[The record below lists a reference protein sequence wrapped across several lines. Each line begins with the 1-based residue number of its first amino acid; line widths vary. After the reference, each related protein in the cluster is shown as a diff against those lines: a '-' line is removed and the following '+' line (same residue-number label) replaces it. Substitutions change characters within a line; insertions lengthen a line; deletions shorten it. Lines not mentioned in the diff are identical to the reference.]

1 MSAVLQV
8 VEPFADVVVDHDWP
22 LVPEGQY
29 KAMFIGHDVV
39 EMLQFKVKGKPTP
52 KLFLRFKLF
61 DAGEHS
67 EKVLFMACRVRER
80 ITQKRFR
87 VGRRSKLIKML
98 CRVLNPRTRVDRITL
113 TDLKGRLLKVKVR
126 TVVKDAEGQDVHAAL
141 AYSVVDDIIRTDCL

>member
-1 MSAVLQV
+1 M
-8 VEPFADVVVDHDWP
+8 E
-22 LVPEGQY
+22 
-29 KAMFIGHDVV
+29 
-39 EMLQFKVKGKPTP
+39 QFKVKGKPTP
-52 KLFLRFKLF
+52 KLFMRFMLF

-67 EKVLFMACRVRER
+67 GKVLFMACRVRQR

-87 VGRRSKLIKML
+87 VGRRYKLIKML

-141 AYSVVDDIIRTDCL
+141 AYSVVDDIISTDCL